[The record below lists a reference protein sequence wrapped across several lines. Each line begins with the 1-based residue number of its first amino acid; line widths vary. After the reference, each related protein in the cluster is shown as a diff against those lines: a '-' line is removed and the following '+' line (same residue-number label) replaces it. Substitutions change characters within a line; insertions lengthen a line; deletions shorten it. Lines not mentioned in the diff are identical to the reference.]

1 MSLSDFNLSNIIV
14 KVLAA
19 IVILIVTAIIA
30 KVVKGLASKHL
41 VKVKALN
48 RNGGGGS
55 NLAESI
61 GSIASLVI
69 WILGL
74 MAVLNLF
81 QLTGVLTPLQQMLG
95 TLLGALPNVIGA
107 GLVLF
112 IGIVLAKIVRSLV
125 VTALEAANVDQR
137 MAKLGGAANRAQ
149 DRAGIPSEY
158 EEYDQQGAPADSE
171 PVKISNILGQIV
183 FAVIVLVVSIAALQM
198 LGIKSISE
206 PATHMLQL
214 ILDAIPRILGAAILI
229 GIGVVIAKLVGNLL
243 ESVLGG
249 LNTRAPLEKLGVDAT
264 KVDIPTVAARIVQI
278 AIVLFFAIAATN
290 MLGFPQITEVL
301 NTVLGLGGKVV
312 FGAVVIV
319 IGVFFANLVSSFVG
333 GRAKQFIQIAIVVL
347 FSAMGLKYM
356 GLADSIIN
364 MAFGAVV
371 IGGAAAAALA
381 FGLGGREAA
390 ARQLDKIQRKSN
402 DTDLPQ

>member
-1 MSLSDFNLSNIIV
+1 MNLSDFNFSSIIV

-19 IVILIVTAIIA
+19 IVILVVTAIIA
-30 KVVKGLASKHL
+30 KVVKNLASKHL
-41 VKVKALN
+41 IKIKALN
-48 RNGGGGS
+48 RNGGGGNS
-55 NLAESI
+55 LATSI
-61 GSIASLVI
+61 GSIISMVI
-69 WILGL
+69 WIFGL

-81 QLTGVLTPLQQMLG
+81 QLTGVLAPLQNMLSS
-95 TLLGALPNVIGA
+95 LLGALPNLIGA

-112 IGIVLAKIVRSLV
+112 IGVVLAKIVRSLV
-125 VTALEAANVDQR
+125 VTALEAANIDR
-137 MAKLGGAANRAQ
+137 YASKLGGGANRVS
-149 DRAGIPSEY
+149 DEAGVPAGDPA
-158 EEYDQQGAPADSE
+158 YDTEATAVQAGKE
-171 PVKISNILGQIV
+171 PVKISAIIGQIV
-183 FAVIVLVVSIAALQM
+183 FAVIILVVSIAALQM

-214 ILDAIPRILGAAILI
+214 ILDAIPRILGAAILL

-249 LNTRAPLEKLGVDAT
+249 LNTRSLVEKLGMDAN
-264 KVDIPTVAARIVQI
+264 KVDIPNVAARIVQI
-278 AIVLFFAIAATN
+278 AIVLFFAVAAAN
-290 MLGFPQITEVL
+290 MLGFPQITEML

-312 FGAVVIV
+312 FGAIVIV
-319 IGVFFANLVSSFVG
+319 IGVFFANVVASFVS
-333 GRAKQFIQIAIVVL
+333 GRTKQVVQVAIVVL
-347 FSAMGLKYM
+347 FAAMGLKYM

-390 ARQLDKIQRKSN
+390 ARQLDKVQMKN
-402 DTDLPQ
+402 ETPEL

>member
-30 KVVKGLASKHL
+30 KVVKNLASKHL

-48 RNGGGGS
+48 RSGGGGS
-55 NLAESI
+55 TLAESI

-69 WILGL
+69 WIFGL

-112 IGIVLAKIVRSLV
+112 IGIVLAKIVRSLL

-137 MAKLGGAANRAQ
+137 LAKLGGAANRAQ
-149 DRAGIPSEY
+149 DRAGIPSDHQ
-158 EEYDQQGAPADSE
+158 EYDQQGGQPASE

-243 ESVLGG
+243 QSVLGG
-249 LNTRAPLEKLGVDAT
+249 LNTRAPLEKLGVDAN

-301 NTVLGLGGKVV
+301 NTVLGLGGKVI
-312 FGAVVIV
+312 FGAIVIV
-319 IGVFFANLVSSFVG
+319 IGVFFANLVSSFVS
-333 GRAKQFIQIAIVVL
+333 GRSKQFIQIAIVVL
-347 FSAMGLKYM
+347 FAAMGLKYM

-390 ARQLDKIQRKSN
+390 ARQLDKIQKKSN